1 MKKAKL
7 KKYNELLE
15 TLEKSILKK
24 GKQIL
29 QKREIAL
36 RMMLSVERKK
46 IYKQ

>member
-15 TLEKSILKK
+15 TLEKSTLKK

-29 QKREIAL
+29 P
-36 RMMLSVERKK
+36 
-46 IYKQ
+46 